1 MEREMILGTGI
12 DIVAVD
18 RIRAVLERQKMRFM
32 ERVFTPKEQS
42 YCNAYRDPAPHYAVR
57 FAAKEA
63 FLKALGTGWSGGIRW
78 VDVEVRRE
86 EGKAPVIQIHGE
98 AAQVAARMQVRIVH
112 VSLSH
117 SSENAVATVILEG

>member
-1 MEREMILGTGI
+1 MILGTGV
-12 DIVAVD
+12 DIVAVG
-18 RIRAVLERQKMRFM
+18 RVRGVLERQKTRFI
-32 ERVFTPKEQS
+32 ERVFTPEEQK
-42 YCNAYRDPAPHYAVR
+42 YCNVHRDPAPHYAVR

-86 EGKAPVIQIHGE
+86 EGRAPVLRIHGE
-98 AAQVAARMQVRIVH
+98 AAQIAARIQVRTIH

-117 SSENAVATVILEG
+117 SDENAVATVVLER